1 MRATQTNKLLLWALL
16 PAIFLSPAR
25 AVIVAGTLGTGNN
38 NATKAGLD
46 AYLSSV
52 SGPMFPYWDNQIRVS
67 DASGVYLG
75 YNPSTMRGWV
85 LSANHVTTPTSITV
99 AGNSYSVISGQR
111 IGTTDLKLY
120 QIGGGVADPAL
131 PISIPAVQLASSLS
145 AGGEFSLMFGR
156 GSTNSSNAP
165 YTWVAP
171 GTDPANGARW
181 ATNIIEGTFGYLGN
195 EILFTDFDA
204 PFEQSGTAYEGQG
217 ALGDSG
223 GGLFVWRNGSWELA
237 GITWAVSSEGA
248 QAVIGDETYYSGIFS
263 QASAIRAIT
272 GELVPEPSTAAYLL
286 PSFLI
291 LIRQR
296 RRPRKIDS

>member
-1 MRATQTNKLLLWALL
+1 MRAKNTNKLLLWAFL

-52 SGPMFPYWDNQIRVS
+52 SGPMFSYWDNQIRVS

-85 LSANHVTTPTSITV
+85 LSANHVTTPTAITV
-99 AGNSYSVISGQR
+99 AGKSYSVGAGYQ
-111 IGTTDLKLY
+111 IGTSDLKLY
-120 QIGGGVADPAL
+120 QIGGAVSDPAL
-131 PISIPAVQLASSLS
+131 PISLPAVNLASSLS

-156 GSTNSSNAP
+156 GSTNSSSAP

-171 GTDPANGARW
+171 GTDPANSVRW
-181 ATNIIEGTFGYLGN
+181 ASNIVEFRSVHLGN
-195 EILFTDFDA
+195 EILVTDFDS
-204 PFEQSGTAYEGQG
+204 PFGQFRTDYDGQG

-237 GITWAVSSEGA
+237 GITWAVNSTASA
-248 QAVIGDETYYSGIFS
+248 AAYGDLTYFSGIFS
-263 QASAIRAIT
+263 QASAIRSIT
-272 GELVPEPSTAAYLL
+272 GTLVPEPTTPAYLL
-286 PSFLI
+286 TVLMAVA
-291 LIRQR
+291 LQR
-296 RRPRKIDS
+296 RRANPRQ